1 MPLYSTESWHFSL
14 TSPSPLNHHKERLW
28 SGQLFRTRIQYRT
41 VHIHRPMGFYRRM
54 DIHLQHVEHDLNS
67 PTWSELTNVIRTH
80 QHDQNS
86 PTWSELTIMLV
97 PLDTLSRSDNGPSVG
112 KGLSI
117 VPKGAWWAPRVF
129 ILPYCAKSV
138 GYCGTNHLHTATMA
152 ILQVQS
158 TIRSRLWQTRILDSI
173 PPDKMDTWHQ
183 RSKRPQNAHKN
194 VEHPQKCQHDRAQ
207 KVYTT
212 STKMLTQTSPQH
224 ILLSTP
230 QLSTL

>member
-1 MPLYSTESWHFSL
+1 MIW
-14 TSPSPLNHHKERLW
+14 
-28 SGQLFRTRIQYRT
+28 
-41 VHIHRPMGFYRRM
+41 
-54 DIHLQHVEHDLNS
+54 
-67 PTWSELTNVIRTH
+67 TH
-80 QHDQNS
+80 QRDQNS
-86 PTWSELTIMLV
+86 PTWSELTNMIWAHHHV
-97 PLDTLSRSDNGPSVG
+97 GPTWYSVSVWQRSQCWQGS
-112 KGLSI
+112 LHCS
-117 VPKGAWWAPRVF
+117 KGAWWAPRVF